1 MCIRAERGEIRM
13 NRQEVRRTL
22 RLLKKLNLGL
32 ESDINADMT
41 ELGVTA
47 AQCDVLAYLMSR
59 AGQEVGPTDLH
70 RDLGISKA
78 AVSAL
83 LKKLRGKGLL
93 NVEAD
98 PQDDRRKRI
107 CLLPEAWKLN
117 DQLDGTADRLL
128 EGLYRGFTEEEERS
142 LLSLLQR
149 MYVNLKFFVKEEAN
163 L

>member
-1 MCIRAERGEIRM
+1 M

-78 AVSAL
+78 AVTAL

-93 NVEAD
+93 TVEAD
-98 PQDDRRKRI
+98 PEDAFFRRRGSLTI
-107 CLLPEAWKLN
+107 SWTAPRTACWK
-117 DQLDGTADRLL
+117 
-128 EGLYRGFTEEEERS
+128 GFTTASRRRRS
-142 LLSLLQR
+142 GLFWLCCSGC
-149 MYVNLKFFVKEEAN
+149 MKI
-163 L
+163 